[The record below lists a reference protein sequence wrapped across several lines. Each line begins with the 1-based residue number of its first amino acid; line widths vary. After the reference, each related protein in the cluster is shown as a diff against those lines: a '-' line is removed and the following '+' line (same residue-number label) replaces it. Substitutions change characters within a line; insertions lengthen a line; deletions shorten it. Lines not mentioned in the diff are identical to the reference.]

1 MYKIIEPLPK
11 FRGLPFK
18 HPLLFPIIVVG
29 LSAIAVCLYANA
41 KYARYNAE
49 THYSL
54 GNALAEKGQYDAAIA
69 EYREAIRLQPNLSEA
84 HFELGIALDD
94 KGQYDAAIAEDREA
108 IRLKPD
114 YAAVHYNLGG
124 ALKRTAQNAEASR
137 EFVEAH
143 RLDPRITP
151 PD

>member
-41 KYARYNAE
+41 KHARYSAE

-54 GNALAEKGQYDAAIA
+54 GNALHDKGQDDAAIA
-69 EYREAIRLQPNLSEA
+69 EYREAIRLKPDFFMAHSNLGSA
-84 HFELGIALDD
+84 LGHE
-94 KGQYDAAIAEDREA
+94 GQYDAAIAEDREA
-108 IRLKPD
+108 IRLKPGF
-114 YAAVHYNLGG
+114 AEAHNNLGM
-124 ALKRTAQNAEASR
+124 AIKRVR
-137 EFVEAH
+137 
-143 RLDPRITP
+143 
-151 PD
+151 

>member
-84 HFELGIALDD
+84 HFALGIALTTRASTTPLSPRT
-94 KGQYDAAIAEDREA
+94 GR
-108 IRLKPD
+108 PSGS
-114 YAAVHYNLGG
+114 NPTSSWPTLG
-124 ALKRTAQNAEASR
+124 
-137 EFVEAH
+137 
-143 RLDPRITP
+143 
-151 PD
+151 